1 MTKQFTLLQ
10 LFSLADGRLSTSME
24 DVSNMLEHIC
34 DAELMTHHL
43 PVAMDYVK
51 NKNPQWLQDV
61 KAKLESIKNIHRAV
75 DIFEATIH
83 LIKEQYNDQYDIPQ
97 LSDEFDTSDFGTFM
111 LDNNLI
117 LKKQSA

>member
-1 MTKQFTLLQ
+1 MTKQFNLLQ

-34 DAELMTHHL
+34 DTELMTHHL
-43 PVAMDYVK
+43 PVAMSYVK

-61 KAKLESIKNIHRAV
+61 KAKLDSIKNIHRAV
-75 DIFEATIH
+75 DTFEATIH
-83 LIKEQYNDQYDIPQ
+83 LIKEQYNDQYNIPQ
-97 LSDEFDTSDFGTFM
+97 LKDEFDTSDFGTFM
-111 LDNNLI
+111 LDNNLL